1 MLITN
6 TSTALTKPKCLKCQ
20 GHLRILLSRE
30 QESNLQPADYK
41 SAALPIELSRHR
53 QENFNGSKLTGISH
67 VGRISIYPL
76 LLTYLMYPHHP
87 SVATPISPMEFLCPS
102 WVFKRKA
109 ISLYLR
115 RDSNSH
121 SRRNLI
127 LSQAGLPIP
136 PLRLSCDDGG
146 NRTHD
151 TRIISQAILLLVS
164 IFCKHCR
171 VRRSTAELHRHR

>member
-1 MLITN
+1 MSGTSGDYFWAENRSRTCNLLITN
-6 TSTALTKPKCLKCQ
+6 QLLCQLSYLGIDRRILTKTKV
-20 GHLRILLSRE
+20 
-30 QESNLQPADYK
+30 
-41 SAALPIELSRHR
+41 
-53 QENFNGSKLTGISH
+53 TGISY
-67 VGRISIYPL
+67 VGRISFYPL

-87 SVATPISPMEFLCPS
+87 SVATPISPMELLCPS
-102 WVFKRKA
+102 WVFKRSA

-146 NRTHD
+146 TRTHD

>member
-1 MLITN
+1 MFEMSGTSGDYFWAENRSRTCNLSITSAPLCQLSYLGIN
-6 TSTALTKPKCLKCQ
+6 RRILTKTK
-20 GHLRILLSRE
+20 
-30 QESNLQPADYK
+30 
-41 SAALPIELSRHR
+41 LP
-53 QENFNGSKLTGISH
+53 GISY

-87 SVATPISPMEFLCPS
+87 SVATPISPMELLCPS
-102 WVFKRKA
+102 WVLKRSA

-136 PLRLSCDDGG
+136 PLRPICNDGG
-146 NRTHD
+146 IRTHD
-151 TRIISQAILLLVS
+151 TRIISQAILLLAS
-164 IFCKHCR
+164 IPCKH
-171 VRRSTAELHRHR
+171 